1 MAIGP
6 VQLLV
11 LGFVDPEFK
20 GEVIAELDRLKE
32 SDTVRVIDGLV
43 VHKDANGEIKHLR
56 RSDLTEDQATEF
68 GAVVGALVGLGAA
81 GMDGARAGAEAG
93 AASAAEDFE
102 PLGDEEMW
110 EALDDIPE
118 NSAAAIILLEHRW
131 AIPLRDAIRNANGY
145 PIADGWVRPEELV
158 AIGML
163 AAADAEELALV
174 KD

>member
-32 SDTVRVIDGLV
+32 SDTIRVIDGLV

-56 RSDLTEDQATEF
+56 RTDLTDDEATEF
-68 GAVVGALVGLGAA
+68 GAVVGALVGLGVA
-81 GMDGARAGAEAG
+81 GMEGAKAGAEAG
-93 AASAAEDFE
+93 ADAALEDFE
-102 PLGDEEMW
+102 PLGDEETW
-110 EALDDIPE
+110 EVLDEIPE
-118 NSAAAIILLEHRW
+118 NSAAAIVLLEHRW

-145 PIADGWVRPEELV
+145 PIADGWVRPEQLV

-163 AAADAEELALV
+163 AAEEAEELALV

>member
-11 LGFVDPEFK
+11 LGFVEPEFK

-43 VHKDANGEIKHLR
+43 IHKNEKGEIKKLR
-56 RSDLTEDQATEF
+56 RSDLSEEESAEF
-68 GAVVGALVGLGAA
+68 GAVVGALIGLGAA
-81 GMDGARAGAEAG
+81 GMEGAKAGAEAG
-93 AASAAEDFE
+93 ATAALEDFE

-110 EALDDIPE
+110 EVLEDIPE
-118 NSAAAIILLEHRW
+118 NTAAAIVMLEHRW

-145 PIADGWVRPEELV
+145 PLADGWVRPEQLV

-163 AAADAEELALV
+163 AAEEAEELALA
-174 KD
+174 K